1 MKRYLKI
8 AALIVAVIAFTSE
21 LSAQKADKGAVSIT
35 SALIKE
41 YVNYLA
47 SDSLKGR
54 KTPGKELDLAAVY
67 IAEKFKDYGLKPV
80 EGSYFQTIPYFSQD
94 LDVNNTGLAI
104 DGAVFEL
111 KNDFIPFEA
120 ASDMNPEGHFNAE
133 IVFAGYGITAPEYG
147 YDDYA
152 GLDVKGK
159 FVLVLKS
166 EPRKNDPESP
176 FMGINETKHSK
187 LIDKVRNAMAHGA
200 IGLFFVTDPL
210 NHMMLKP
217 QGYPWQ
223 SLSKLMKNSQLPFQV
238 DTREADGIPAIHVGD
253 KVVEKLFGSVD
264 SLKSVQARID
274 KTLKPHSFIIE
285 RSVCE
290 LKVSLRI
297 NTTSAKNVVG
307 MIKGSD
313 KKLREDIV
321 IIGGHY
327 DHVGCML
334 QHKEGE
340 DYIYNGADDNA
351 SGTAGVMAVAKAF
364 ASNRKAPARSLFF
377 ICFAGEEMGLIGS
390 DYYTKHPLL
399 PIEKSVAML
408 NMDMIGRN
416 GSDTLQIEGA
426 DLNPDLRDIMLKEN
440 VDLGLKYVP
449 TGNEMMGR
457 SDHYNFFKLG
467 ITAVDITGGL
477 HPDYHT
483 VRDNPDKLD
492 CDKASRIARLV
503 YKTARVIAGESR
515 RYRVEPLK

>member
-1 MKRYLKI
+1 MKRILKI
-8 AALIVAVIAFTSE
+8 AAIFIAGMAFSSE
-21 LSAQKADKGAVSIT
+21 LSAQKADKGALTIT
-35 SALIKE
+35 PARIKE
-41 YVNYLA
+41 YVDYLA

-54 KTPGKELDLAAVY
+54 KTPGKELDLAADY
-67 IAEKFKDYGLKPV
+67 IAEKFRDFGLETV
-80 EGSYFQTIPYFSQD
+80 GGSYFQNIPYISQD
-94 LDVNNTGLAI
+94 LDVNNTSLTI
-104 DGAVFEL
+104 DGAEFEL
-111 KNDFIPFEA
+111 KSDFIPFEA
-120 ASDMNPEGHFNAE
+120 ASEMNPEGHFKTE

-159 FVLVLKS
+159 IVLVLKS
-166 EPRKNDPESP
+166 EPRKSDPDSP
-176 FMGINETKHSK
+176 FAGSNETRHSR
-187 LIDKVRNAMAHGA
+187 LSTKVRNAKVHGA

-210 NHMMLKP
+210 NYMMLKP
-217 QGYPWQ
+217 QGYPWS
-223 SLSKLMKNSQLPFQV
+223 SLSKFMKGGNIQFHV
-238 DTREADGIPAIHVGD
+238 DTRVEGAIPAIHVGE
-253 KVVEKLFGSVD
+253 KVIVKLFGSID
-264 SLKSVQARID
+264 SLKAIQAGID
-274 KTLKPHSFIIE
+274 KELKPNSFLIGN
-285 RSVCE
+285 SSCE
-290 LKVSLRI
+290 LNVSLI
-297 NTTSAKNVVG
+297 TISTSARNVVG

-313 KKLREDIV
+313 KKLKSEVV

-327 DHVGCML
+327 DHVGCNL

-364 ASNRKAPARSLFF
+364 AANRKAPARSLFF

-390 DYYTKHPLL
+390 DYYTEHPLL
-399 PIEKSVAML
+399 PVEESVAML

-440 VDLGLKYVP
+440 VGLGLKYVQ
-449 TGNEMMGR
+449 TGNEMMSR

-503 YKTARVIAGESR
+503 YRTAKVIAGESR
-515 RYRVEPLK
+515 RYRVEPLN

>member
-1 MKRYLKI
+1 MKRFLKI
-8 AALIVAVIAFTSE
+8 AVIFIAGLAFSSE
-21 LSAQKADKGAVSIT
+21 LFAQKADKGTLSINP
-35 SALIKE
+35 AQIKE
-41 YVNYLA
+41 YVYYLA

-54 KTPGKELDLAAVY
+54 KTPGKELDMAADY
-67 IAEKFKDYGLKPV
+67 IAEKFKDYGLETV
-80 EGSYFQTIPYFSQD
+80 GGSYFQTIPYFTQD
-94 LDVNNTGLAI
+94 LDVSNTRFSI
-104 DGAVFEL
+104 DGKSFEL
-111 KNDFIPFEA
+111 KSDFIPFEA
-120 ASDMNPEGHFNAE
+120 ASDMNPEGDFKAE
-133 IVFAGYGITAPEYG
+133 VVFAGYGITAPEYG

-152 GLDVKGK
+152 GLDVNGK

-176 FMGINETKHSK
+176 FMGTNETKHSK
-187 LIDKVRNAMAHGA
+187 LIDKVRNAKAHGA
-200 IGLFFVTDPL
+200 IGLLFVTDPL

-238 DTREADGIPAIHVGD
+238 DTREANGIPTIHVGD
-253 KVVEKLFGSVD
+253 RVVEKLFGSVD
-264 SLKSVQARID
+264 SLKTIQAGID

-285 RSVCE
+285 RSMCE
-290 LKVSLRI
+290 LKVSLLI
-297 NTTSAKNVVG
+297 NTTTAKNVVG

-313 KKLREDIV
+313 KKLRGEVV

-364 ASNRKAPARSLFF
+364 ASNRKAPARSLLF

-390 DYYTKHPLL
+390 EYYTKHPLL
-399 PIEKSVAML
+399 PVEKSVAML

-416 GSDTLQIEGA
+416 GTDTLQLEGA

-440 VDLGLKYVP
+440 VGLGLKYVP

-467 ITAVDITGGL
+467 ITSVDITGGL

-492 CDKASRIARLV
+492 CDKASRIATLV
-503 YKTARVIAGESR
+503 YRTARVIASESR
-515 RYRVEPLK
+515 RYKVEPLK